1 MSYPKVLKFIN
12 KTEED
17 QYYLAERDY
26 IENLFFSTDTNE
38 NRQDKLHEMRG
49 DLANKDAELN
59 RIKQM
64 LDSLI
69 TKNTELEGLVE
80 LSNKSATGESSVYKG
95 EFGEKQM
102 EYILNDLLGGE
113 FDIDGDGSTRKMDI
127 RLNHKTD
134 NYTVGVEMKKKKVLS
149 KKQDLDKFKR
159 DKTCNNFRGAILI
172 NTQGPI
178 GNIVTEKE
186 TFHLDNNEL
195 YIYSDDTTFICIVV
209 QIFIKYL
216 QCENK
221 LVGNTMIDYIDMF
234 SCVYNSWC
242 DQKKVTLKLDRQIS
256 GYLKKMN
263 IPLTNG
269 HLFLLSKSGC
279 RGTKAPY

>member
-1 MSYPKVLKFIN
+1 
-12 KTEED
+12 
-17 QYYLAERDY
+17 
-26 IENLFFSTDTNE
+26 
-38 NRQDKLHEMRG
+38 
-49 DLANKDAELN
+49 
-59 RIKQM
+59 
-64 LDSLI
+64 
-69 TKNTELEGLVE
+69 
-80 LSNKSATGESSVYKG
+80 
-95 EFGEKQM
+95 M
-102 EYILNDLLGGE
+102 EYILNDLLGNE

-134 NYTVGVEMKKKKVLS
+134 NYTVGVEMKNKKILS

-178 GNIVTEKE
+178 GNIVKEKE
-186 TFHLDNNEL
+186 TFHLNNNEL
-195 YIYSDDTTFICIVV
+195 YIYSDDATFICILV

-234 SCVYNSWC
+234 SCIYNSWC
-242 DQKKVTLKLDRQIS
+242 EQKKSVLKLDKQIS
-256 GYLKKMN
+256 NYLKKMN
-263 IPLTNG
+263 IPLANG
-269 HLFLLSKSGC
+269 HLFLLSKSAC